1 MSSESDF
8 LEIIILGAI
17 AAFLIYRL
25 VSTLGQNSGFQ
36 QPIHKENPTDV
47 MKAKLQSVTQ
57 KNENDF
63 SESAENQEDGI
74 PDDLQEGISFLKKND
89 PNFSLK
95 SFLDGATNAYE
106 MIVKAFAEEDLE
118 TLKNLMDKKVY
129 ADFKKAIEDR
139 QQRKMT
145 LETTIIRL
153 VDVRAEKIEK
163 EGSRAAIAVTFVTE
177 QNHLLKDESGQISE
191 GSPRQI
197 EEVTDVWTFA
207 KSLRSQNPNWSLVAT
222 GE

>member
-1 MSSESDF
+1 MSAESDF

-36 QPIHKENPTDV
+36 QPIHKDTPGDLVRT
-47 MKAKLQSVTQ
+47 KLQTASSDREGDPSVSPQ
-57 KNENDF
+57 QEENIP
-63 SESAENQEDGI
+63 QEM
-74 PDDLQEGISFLKKND
+74 QEGVAWLKKSD
-89 PNFSLK
+89 PSFSLGQ
-95 SFLDGATNAYE
+95 FLEGAINAYE
-106 MIVKAFAEEDLE
+106 MIVKAFAQEDFE

-129 ADFKKAIEDR
+129 ADFKKAIEER
-139 QQRKMT
+139 QQSDLT
-145 LETTIIRL
+145 LETTIIRV
-153 VDVRAEKIEK
+153 VDVQAQKIER
-163 EGSRAAIAVTFVTE
+163 EGTKALIAVTFVTE
-177 QNHLLKDESGQISE
+177 QNHLLKDAEGEIQQ

-207 KSLRSQNPNWSLVAT
+207 KSMRSQNPNWSLVAT

>member
-36 QPIHKENPTDV
+36 QPVHKENPTDV
-47 MKAKLQSVTQ
+47 MKAKLQSVAQ
-57 KNENDF
+57 ENESDF
-63 SESAENQEDGI
+63 SESNEKEEDGI
-74 PDDLQEGISFLKKND
+74 PDDLQEGIAFLRKND
-89 PNFSLK
+89 PSFSLK
-95 SFLDGATNAYE
+95 NFLDGATNAYE

-118 TLKNLMDKKVY
+118 TLKNLMDKKIF
-129 ADFKKAIEDR
+129 ADFKRAIEDR

-145 LETTIIRL
+145 LETTIIRV
-153 VDVRAEKIEK
+153 VDVQAEKIEK
-163 EGSRAAIAVTFVTE
+163 ESSKALVTVTFVTE
-177 QNHLLKDESGQISE
+177 QNHLLKDESGQISK

-197 EEVTDVWTFA
+197 EEVTDVWTFS

-222 GE
+222 KE

>member
-47 MKAKLQSVTQ
+47 MKSKLQSVP
-57 KNENDF
+57 
-63 SESAENQEDGI
+63 QEKEIDSSDTSSKQEEDI
-74 PDDLQEGISFLKKND
+74 PDDLQEGVAFLRKND
-89 PNFSLK
+89 PSFSLK
-95 SFLDGATNAYE
+95 DFLDGATNAYE
-106 MIVKAFAEEDLE
+106 MIVKAFADEDLE
-118 TLKNLMDKKVY
+118 TLKNLMDKKVF
-129 ADFKKAIEDR
+129 ADFKTAIEDR
-139 QQRKMT
+139 QQRKMI
-145 LETTIIRL
+145 LETTIIRV

-163 EGSRAAIAVTFVTE
+163 ESSKALISVIFVTE

-191 GSPRQI
+191 GTPSQI
-197 EEVTDVWTFA
+197 EEVTDVWTFS
-207 KSLRSQNPNWSLVAT
+207 KSMRSQNPNWSLVAT